1 MASRTGTALEV
12 TEDVLLA
19 TPNREL
25 DALFRASPPGPVPT
39 GVLDGVAVL
48 FPGRRMSRPVA
59 ALVRALAWQGKV
71 IDPDGTSLR
80 NRITPLGIRAVAATV
95 RPSGSLVDGRPCVVL
110 DYSATSLVAR
120 GVRDEIR
127 LVAPCL
133 YLGVVWLFGRRVA
146 WFSLRQRAGEGGP
159 MSHEEE
165 SR

>member
-1 MASRTGTALEV
+1 MASTTGATTSAATGRAV

-25 DALFRASPPGPVPT
+25 DALFRRSPAGPVPA

-48 FPGRRMSRPVA
+48 FPGSPISRVVA
-59 ALVRALAWQGKV
+59 RLVRALVWRGKAV
-71 IDPDGTSLR
+71 EPDGTWLR
-80 NRITPLGIRAVAATV
+80 NRITPLGIRAIAALV
-95 RPSGSLVDGRPCVVL
+95 RPSASLVDHRPCTVL

-127 LVAPCL
+127 IVAPRL

-146 WFSLRQRAGEGGP
+146 WFTLRERG
-159 MSHEEE
+159 
-165 SR
+165 